1 MNHASS
7 HIEAPC
13 TTQAVDMWTMR
24 LNGAGLARGQREYT
38 LPTAPTLAH
47 LPTASHLN
55 LIKEAD
61 QHPVNLHCQSPQLS
75 APFDRSPKASPRIKP
90 ELERTHA
97 SRAFWRRPMN
107 SASRDFVNVDMRGMK
122 AALAARAQADRVSV
136 SRVVRAA
143 VARYLGIEEGSEFT
157 AFTDANGASSREGR
171 VRLSIRLA
179 EAEAHRL
186 AADASAS
193 GLSQTAY
200 LVRLIDGAPA
210 GSTGANYRE
219 QVAALTASTT
229 ELAALGQSLCVLA
242 RQWRQSRDAESP
254 CRHDMLLGLLPAGDP
269 RTHDGSMH
277 CARHGLRRD
286 LPTRRWLHGPQKRV
300 HDAGLQAVRGSL
312 QGMR

>member
-1 MNHASS
+1 
-7 HIEAPC
+7 
-13 TTQAVDMWTMR
+13 
-24 LNGAGLARGQREYT
+24 
-38 LPTAPTLAH
+38 
-47 LPTASHLN
+47 
-55 LIKEAD
+55 
-61 QHPVNLHCQSPQLS
+61 
-75 APFDRSPKASPRIKP
+75 
-90 ELERTHA
+90 
-97 SRAFWRRPMN
+97 MN

-179 EAEAHRL
+179 EAEAHHL

-242 RQWRQSRDAESP
+242 RQWRQSRDAESL
-254 CRHDMLLGLLPAGDP
+254 CSRDMLLSVSDEV
-269 RTHDGSMH
+269 
-277 CARHGLRRD
+277 RHHLSLSATVLAALR
-286 LPTRRWLHGPQKRV
+286 PTRRDAAPQRRHAHPRSGP
-300 HDAGLQAVRGSL
+300 
-312 QGMR
+312 

>member
-1 MNHASS
+1 
-7 HIEAPC
+7 
-13 TTQAVDMWTMR
+13 
-24 LNGAGLARGQREYT
+24 
-38 LPTAPTLAH
+38 
-47 LPTASHLN
+47 
-55 LIKEAD
+55 
-61 QHPVNLHCQSPQLS
+61 
-75 APFDRSPKASPRIKP
+75 
-90 ELERTHA
+90 
-97 SRAFWRRPMN
+97 MN

-143 VARYLGIEEGSEFT
+143 VARYLGIEEGSEFTAFT

-242 RQWRQSRDAESP
+242 RQWRQSRDAESL
-254 CRHDMLLGLLPAGDP
+254 CSRDMLLSVSDEV
-269 RTHDGSMH
+269 
-277 CARHGLRRD
+277 RHHLSLSATVLAALR
-286 LPTRRWLHGPQKRV
+286 PTRRDAAPKRR
-300 HDAGLQAVRGSL
+300 HADPGSAP
-312 QGMR
+312 